1 LLDSFETQS
10 EFILVTELGQG
21 ELFNIIED
29 DHSLE
34 EAEIRRIAQQLVR
47 ALHYIH
53 SNRITHRDMKPQNI
67 LMTSDGVIKLCD
79 FGFARHMS
87 YKTEVLT
94 SLKGTPL
101 YMAPE
106 VVKEE
111 PYNHTADLWSL
122 GVILYEL
129 ATGTPPFTAPNL
141 ITLVEHIS
149 KDPIVYPDIITGDFK
164 GFLKGLLNKDP
175 KRRLGWP

>member
-1 LLDSFETQS
+1 
-10 EFILVTELGQG
+10 
-21 ELFNIIED
+21 
-29 DHSLE
+29 
-34 EAEIRRIAQQLVR
+34 
-47 ALHYIH
+47 
-53 SNRITHRDMKPQNI
+53 MKPQNI
-67 LMTSDGVIKLCD
+67 LMTSDGIIKLCD

-111 PYNHTADLWSL
+111 PYNHSADLWSL

-141 ITLVEHIS
+141 ITLVDHIS
-149 KDPIVYPDIITGDFK
+149 KDPVIYPESITGPFK
-164 GFLKGLLNKDP
+164 DFLKGLLCKDP
-175 KRRLGWP
+175 AKRLGWPNLLKHSFIQETENEEKERTRKTARFQHWV

>member
-1 LLDSFETQS
+1 M
-10 EFILVTELGQG
+10 
-21 ELFNIIED
+21 
-29 DHSLE
+29 
-34 EAEIRRIAQQLVR
+34 AQQLIR

-53 SNRITHRDMKPQNI
+53 SNRITHRDLKPQNI
-67 LMTSDGVIKLCD
+67 LMTSEGNIKLCD

-106 VVKEE
+106 VVQEQ

-129 ATGTPPFTAPNL
+129 ATGTPPFSAANL
-141 ITLVEHIS
+141 LTLVEHIS
-149 KDPIVYPDIITGDFK
+149 KDPVRYPEMIQGDFK
-164 GFLKGLLNKDP
+164 HLLKGLLNKDP
-175 KRRLGWP
+175 TLRLGWPDLVNHPFIRET

>member
-1 LLDSFETQS
+1 M
-10 EFILVTELGQG
+10 TELGQG

-29 DHSLE
+29 DQYLE
-34 EAEIRRIAQQLVR
+34 ENEIRKVAQQLIR

-53 SNRITHRDMKPQNI
+53 SNRITHRDLKPQNV
-67 LMTSDGVIKLCD
+67 LMTSEGNIKLCD

-106 VVKEE
+106 VVQEQ
-111 PYNHTADLWSL
+111 PYTHTADLWSL

-129 ATGTPPFTAPNL
+129 ATGSPPFSAANL
-141 ITLVEHIS
+141 LTLVEHIS
-149 KDPIVYPDIITGDFK
+149 KDPVRYPEVIQGDFK
-164 GFLKGLLNKDP
+164 NLLKGLLNKDP
-175 KRRLGWP
+175 NQRLGWPDLLNHPFIRETEQ